1 MKRRLQ
7 ELAHWLHARRSERSG
22 ILSLLAVACLF
33 ICLAYLLPGEYEGYE
48 ADLNLVAMYLPEEDQ
63 EVAATTAQASSRSG
77 RKNTEKAKP
86 HVPNRTDPNAMSK
99 AQWIASGLSP
109 SQADAVLKYKARA
122 GGFRSREDLA
132 KVFVLP
138 DNWLADFGDR
148 LVFPEV
154 ASTAREQLD
163 KRKEPLS
170 EEFTETPE
178 PVIQAMEPLE
188 LNTADSA
195 QLVAIRG
202 IGPSSAQRLLN
213 YRKALGGFIHPEQLE
228 EVWGLHPNVRA
239 TMTEAL
245 SMDAS
250 RIVKRNINELSLD
263 SLASH
268 PYIDWKLARS
278 LVSMRERKGGF
289 TELNELREH
298 HRIDDS
304 LYHKLSHYFYAAP
317 SP

>member
-7 ELAHWLHARRSERSG
+7 ELAHWLHARRAERSG
-22 ILSLLAVACLF
+22 ILSLLAIASLF
-33 ICLAYLLPGEYEGYE
+33 VFLAYLIPSEYEGYD
-48 ADLNLVAMYLPEEDQ
+48 ADLNLLATYLPEEAKP
-63 EVAATTAQASSRSG
+63 AASTAFASSRSG
-77 RKNTEKAKP
+77 REKKEKAQP
-86 HVPNRTDPNAMSK
+86 YLPERTDPNAMSK

-148 LVFPEV
+148 LVFPEL
-154 ASTAREQLD
+154 ASTAREHGD
-163 KRKEPLS
+163 KRKEHLP
-170 EEFTETPE
+170 EEFPSRPE
-178 PVIQAMEPLE
+178 PVIQAVEPLE

-250 RIVKRNINELSLD
+250 KIVKRNINELSLD

-278 LVSMRERKGGF
+278 LVSMRERKGSF
-289 TELNELREH
+289 AELNELREH